1 MASKNIKF
9 TVVIPTCNRADTL
22 KWALKSC
29 VNQDYEN
36 LEIIVSDNFSQD
48 QTAEVV
54 KAYQDPRIKYINPGR
69 RLGMSSHWE
78 FALSHAS
85 GDYINFIGD
94 DDAMLP
100 HAYERLHK
108 IINELNCQALCWIK
122 DDFVYFWPR
131 TKNANLL
138 SVSLWGKP
146 DVVEINSQITLD
158 QVQTFK
164 FGYNTLPMIYSGVI
178 SRAVIEKIKSY
189 TGTFF
194 AATTPDIYSGTV
206 IASELA
212 SFHRSGTPYSMTGCS
227 SHSTGASVLGGEKSD
242 PSSGIQ
248 FLQENDRSFHPQI
261 GDNLLNIEMYVADCI
276 LITKNILGHK
286 KSLDI
291 NFADLMTSIMQQG
304 QSVSPAKYPEY
315 TQAVQTI
322 GELNGLSEL
331 ATSTIRKFPN
341 KPMVAKEINLL
352 ARANSIG
359 TVAYLNCGELGIS
372 NVYDAALLTDS
383 ILTLHR
389 AGCLS
394 LMGKMRNLVKAL
406 GKKKV

>member
-9 TVVIPTCNRADTL
+9 TVIIPTCARSDTL

-85 GDYINFIGD
+85 GDYVNFIGD

-100 HAYERLHK
+100 RAFDRLNE
-108 IINELNCQALCWIK
+108 IINNLNCQALCWIK

-146 DVVEINSQITLD
+146 DIVEINSQTVLD
-158 QVQTFK
+158 RVQAFQA
-164 FGYNTLPMIYSGVI
+164 GYNTLPMIYSGVI
-178 SRAVIEKIKSY
+178 SRSVIEKIKSY

-194 AATTPDIYSGTV
+194 TATTPDIYSGTIV
-206 IASELA
+206 ASELA

-248 FLQENDRSFHPQI
+248 FLQENDRSFHPQV
-261 GDNLLNIEMYVADCI
+261 GSNLLNIEMYVADCI
-276 LITKNILGHK
+276 LITKDILGHN
-286 KSLDI
+286 KSLNI
-291 NFADLMTSIMQQG
+291 NFADLMTSIMRQG
-304 QSVSPAKYPEY
+304 QLVSPAKYPEY
-315 TQAVQTI
+315 AQVVQTI
-322 GELNGLSEL
+322 GERNGLSEL
-331 ATSTIRKFPN
+331 ATSIIRKFPN
-341 KPMVAKEINLL
+341 KRMVVKEINLL

-359 TVAYLNCGELGIS
+359 TVAYLNCQELGIS

-389 AGCLS
+389 TGCLS
-394 LMGKMRNLVKAL
+394 LTGKIQNFMQAL